1 MSSRSKKLEPTPP
14 DVWKGLWYLVGEMHT
29 RMHNHA
35 LHSTDNGVCGGVVI
49 NREAGHHP
57 TLKYVKVMQDAT
69 ATANLELVCVVDC
82 VTIFAAK
89 DLSKQW
95 VTFYEKKEEYNL
107 LYSNL
112 DWEAT
117 TRVARTNHRS
127 ELSSVCPPRP

>member
-1 MSSRSKKLEPTPP
+1 
-14 DVWKGLWYLVGEMHT
+14 MHACV
-29 RMHNHA
+29 RNHA
-35 LHSTDNGVCGGVVI
+35 SHSTDDGVCGGVVI

-69 ATANLELVCVVDC
+69 ATANLELVCIVNHITV
-82 VTIFAAK
+82 FAAK

-107 LYSNL
+107 LYSDL

-117 TRVARTNHRS
+117 TRVLKKGGKHK
-127 ELSSVCPPRP
+127 PQI